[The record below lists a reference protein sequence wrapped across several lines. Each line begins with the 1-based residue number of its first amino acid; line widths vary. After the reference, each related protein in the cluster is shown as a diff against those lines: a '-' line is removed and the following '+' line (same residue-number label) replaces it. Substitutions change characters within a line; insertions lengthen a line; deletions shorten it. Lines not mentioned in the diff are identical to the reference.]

1 MVLVVREG
9 GKLSRGPRG
18 LPRNR
23 RAGGACGSC
32 GGGGS
37 GVETETSRGDTPSL
51 FLREDGKKK
60 KERSSRLV
68 GGWWGLWRA
77 LARGDPGDPSLD
89 RPNLP
94 FWKVLFSAIFH
105 FRKL

>member
-23 RAGGACGSC
+23 RAGGSCGSC

-51 FLREDGKKK
+51 FLREEE
-60 KERSSRLV
+60 EREELAL
-68 GGWWGLWRA
+68 GWWMVGT
-77 LARGDPGDPSLD
+77 LA
-89 RPNLP
+89 
-94 FWKVLFSAIFH
+94 SA
-105 FRKL
+105 RQG